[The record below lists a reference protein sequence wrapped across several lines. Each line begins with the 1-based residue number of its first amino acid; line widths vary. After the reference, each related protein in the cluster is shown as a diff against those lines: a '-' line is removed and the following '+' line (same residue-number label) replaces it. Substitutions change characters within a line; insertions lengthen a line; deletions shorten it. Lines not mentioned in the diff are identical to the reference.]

1 MGALS
6 ALIVSPCV
14 AAPLAGALIYIS
26 QTHDVLL
33 GGIALFSLSIGMGVP
48 LLLIGA
54 SAGHGLPKAGAWM
67 TTVRNFFGVMM
78 LFFTI
83 IFALIL
89 GLGSSTYT
97 LPERARA

>member
-26 QTHDVLL
+26 QTHNVLL
-33 GGIALFSLSIGMGVP
+33 GGVALFALAIGMGVP

-54 SAGHGLPKAGAWM
+54 SAGALLPKAGKWM
-67 TTVRNFFGVMM
+67 TLVRNLFGVLM
-78 LFFTI
+78 LAMAVWI
-83 IFALIL
+83 VLPV
-89 GLGSSTYT
+89 
-97 LPERARA
+97 LPETI